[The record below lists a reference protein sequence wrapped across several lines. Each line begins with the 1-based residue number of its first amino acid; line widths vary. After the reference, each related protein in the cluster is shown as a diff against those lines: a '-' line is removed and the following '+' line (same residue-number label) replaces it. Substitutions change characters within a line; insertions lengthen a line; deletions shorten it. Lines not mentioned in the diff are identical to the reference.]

1 VIVSEG
7 VRQVVGPPFWRFG
20 PFWAISPLCHKLYS
34 HQKQVSKREQRE
46 EPGAVLG
53 EAPVVGLQITDLA
66 LDDPDGMLDLA
77 PDHRDDALDPLVER
91 MQFSTLWRFAHDT
104 PALAGFLERG
114 RSFRAH
120 IHSFSVSENSIA
132 SLCRPLAMIVINDN
146 WVAV

>member
-20 PFWAISPLCHKLYS
+20 VFWAISPLCHKLYS

-46 EPGAVLG
+46 ELGAVLG
-53 EAPVVGLQITDLA
+53 ETPVAGLHVTELA
-66 LDDPDGMLDLA
+66 LDDLEGMLDLA

-91 MQFSTLWRFAHDT
+91 MPFSALRRFAHDT
-104 PALAGFLERG
+104 PDLAGVLERG
-114 RSFRAH
+114 RAFGAH
-120 IHSFSVSENSIA
+120 IHGFSVSENSIA